1 MPGGCPQAG
10 CPTVPML
17 KEEGVQGVQGRV
29 LGSAGTA
36 GAQHAAGGLPG
47 CPLPFHTHNLW
58 GSPPASCL
66 PLAHPSPLL
75 SADEPRK
82 LLVGPA
88 NPTSCSLPVPC

>member
-10 CPTVPML
+10 CPAVPML

-58 GSPPASCL
+58 GSPPSSCL
-66 PLAHPSPLL
+66 PLARPSPRP
-75 SADEPRK
+75 SADELQK

-88 NPTSCSLPVPC
+88 NPTVCSLPAPC